1 MKLST
6 MLMYSGNPREAA
18 DEVAALE
25 KAGLDTVWVAEA
37 YGFDSPTLM
46 GYLAARTETV
56 EIGAAILNVYSRT
69 PSALAQTAA
78 GLDNVS
84 GGRAI
89 LGLGASGP
97 QVIEG
102 WHGIPYDKP
111 LTRTREVVDIV
122 RMALRRERLDHEGKI
137 FSLPLPADQGLG
149 LGKPLKMLT
158 KPERPSVPIYIAALG
173 QKNVEGTAEYADGWL
188 PFMYAPER
196 AKDVWGDALAAGN
209 AKRREGLGPLEVV
222 AGGMVCVGDD
232 VKGMLDFARPMAALY
247 IGGMGAKGKNFYNT
261 LVSQYGFE
269 KEAAQI
275 QEMYL
280 GGNKRDAESVVP
292 LELLEMCNLVGPES
306 YVKERIAAFAEAG
319 VTNLQI
325 VPVPTD
331 GDSAGLVRQMKEWI
345 VMTGAASTAARGR
358 ARVLPP
364 DRPLVHREG
373 GQAAPRAV
381 GDRWPGQPRG
391 VDQGRRDGPALLRR
405 RRGVRRTGR
414 AGLPLQHGPRGG
426 AHAGRRARSGL
437 PRPHRHHRA
446 VPQQPRHRRA
456 EAALAA
462 RLRQRRDHHRD
473 RDDRAR
479 RRQRPAGHPH
489 QRRRQGRPLR
499 AHRAARRSSATAR
512 WPTS

>member
-1 MKLST
+1 VKLST

-18 DEVAALE
+18 DEVVALE
-25 KAGLDTVWVAEA
+25 QAGLDTVWVAEA

-56 EIGAAILNVYSRT
+56 EIGAAILNVFSRT

-102 WHGIPYDKP
+102 WHGLPYDKP

-122 RMALRRERLDHEGKI
+122 RMALRRERLEHQGRI
-137 FSLPLPADQGLG
+137 FTLPLPPDQGLG

-158 KPERPSVPIYIAALG
+158 KPERPSVPIYVAALG

-188 PFMYAPER
+188 PFMFAPER
-196 AKDVWGDALAAGN
+196 AKDVWGDALAAGD

-306 YVKERIAAFAEAG
+306 YVKERIAAFAGAG

-345 VMTGAASTAARGR
+345 S
-358 ARVLPP
+358 
-364 DRPLVHREG
+364 
-373 GQAAPRAV
+373 
-381 GDRWPGQPRG
+381 
-391 VDQGRRDGPALLRR
+391 
-405 RRGVRRTGR
+405 
-414 AGLPLQHGPRGG
+414 
-426 AHAGRRARSGL
+426 
-437 PRPHRHHRA
+437 
-446 VPQQPRHRRA
+446 
-456 EAALAA
+456 
-462 RLRQRRDHHRD
+462 
-473 RDDRAR
+473 
-479 RRQRPAGHPH
+479 
-489 QRRRQGRPLR
+489 
-499 AHRAARRSSATAR
+499 
-512 WPTS
+512 